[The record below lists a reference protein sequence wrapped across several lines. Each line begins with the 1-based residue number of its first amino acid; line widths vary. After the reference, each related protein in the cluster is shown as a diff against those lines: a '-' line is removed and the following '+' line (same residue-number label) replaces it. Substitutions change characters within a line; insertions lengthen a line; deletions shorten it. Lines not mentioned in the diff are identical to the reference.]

1 MDKKEFMSELKE
13 KLCGLP
19 KKELEERLSFYG
31 EMIDDRIEE
40 GLSEEEAVN
49 ATGGADEVAG
59 QVLGDIPLFTRV
71 IEQNFKN
78 ISIDVSSSW
87 LFLQPAEDGICKA
100 VLKKGA
106 KFCALAEVK
115 EDTLYI
121 RTPDKKGE
129 NGIEDNSF
137 KDAEITLYIPVREYG
152 RFELNTFL
160 GEILLSGAYTFESVK
175 IADKFS
181 VIFCAGFTANTVE
194 IITDSGYIISQG
206 VSVGEITLST
216 VSGNVSFDDSE
227 AKEITVKTVSGNV
240 IFDGSKA
247 KKITVKNVSGDVI
260 LEDAKFDGLVAET
273 SSGNIKLTEVAA
285 ENGLELQ
292 TSSGDV
298 IFDRSDAKEITVH
311 TASGEVRGSL
321 LSDKVF
327 VCKSSSG
334 KVKVPGTVT
343 GGKCSVETDSGDIN
357 LVILKVI
364 A

>member
-78 ISIDVSSSW
+78 ISIDVSSSR
-87 LFLQPAEDGICKA
+87 LFLKPAKDGICKA
-100 VLKKGA
+100 VWEKGA

-121 RTPDKKGE
+121 RTPDKKEE
-129 NGIEDNSF
+129 NGIENNSF

-152 RFELNTFL
+152 RFELTAFSE
-160 GEILLSGAYTFESVK
+160 EIYVSGAFTFESLK
-175 IADKFS
+175 ITNKFS
-181 VIFCAGFTANTVE
+181 YIICVGFTANTVE
-194 IITDSGYIISQG
+194 LNMDSGYIRTIYIS
-206 VSVGEITLST
+206 SRDINLSA
-216 VSGNVSFDDSE
+216 VSGDVVFERSE
-227 AKEITVKTVSGNV
+227 AKKITVKTVSGDVSVCN
-240 IFDGSKA
+240 A
-247 KKITVKNVSGDVI
+247 K
-260 LEDAKFDGLVAET
+260 LDGLVAET
-273 SSGNIKLTEVAA
+273 SSGDVKLTEVTA

-334 KVKVPGTVT
+334 KINVPGTVT

-364 A
+364 AGN